1 LSCHIEYDFFESENF
16 GSAERQARM
25 FADNGYETIVVV
37 GGDGVLQDAL
47 NGILSSER
55 AGNVSLGIIPNG
67 IANDFASYWGMTAG
81 DYKTAIDCI
90 IARRVRKVDVGCCSY
105 DTDVFE
111 IKQPQIV
118 KWDAIGKSVKRMG
131 IDEFI
136 RVGVKSSIEDWILD
150 DMHGICNFLRLKQVP
165 SSLKG
170 INGYQKLLDLYNKAR
185 KTYKK
190 GYETKE
196 LINTLDMSVIRN
208 KRQDVLAPLEE
219 ALGVVMA

>member
-1 LSCHIEYDFFESENF
+1 MAMAKKKLMNPSHVLIFVEGDTDEVFFKALIDYYASVSSNKLLPYDVCNLKGVTRYSSKLLAKLKNEYLPTAKT
-16 GSAERQARM
+16 GS
-25 FADNGYETIVVV
+25 YKI
-37 GGDGVLQDAL
+37 
-47 NGILSSER
+47 
-55 AGNVSLGIIPNG
+55 
-67 IANDFASYWGMTAG
+67 MT
-81 DYKTAIDCI
+81 
-90 IARRVRKVDVGCCSY
+90 VCCSY

-111 IKQPQIV
+111 VKQPQIV

-150 DMHGICNFLRLKQVP
+150 DVHGICNFLRLKQVP

-196 LINTLDMSVIRN
+196 LINALDMSAIRN

-219 ALGVVMA
+219 ALGVVMP

>member
-1 LSCHIEYDFFESENF
+1 MAMAKKKLMNPSHVLIFVEGDTDEVFFKALIDYYASVSSNKLLPYDVCNLRGITRYSSKLLAKLKNEYLPTAKT
-16 GSAERQARM
+16 GS
-25 FADNGYETIVVV
+25 
-37 GGDGVLQDAL
+37 
-47 NGILSSER
+47 
-55 AGNVSLGIIPNG
+55 
-67 IANDFASYWGMTAG
+67 
-81 DYKTAIDCI
+81 YKIKT
-90 IARRVRKVDVGCCSY
+90 VCCSY

-111 IKQPQIV
+111 VKQPQIV
-118 KWDAIGKSVKRMG
+118 KWNTISKSVKRMG

-196 LINTLDMSVIRN
+196 LINALDMSAIRY
-208 KRQDVLAPLEE
+208 KRQNVLAPLEE
-219 ALGVVMA
+219 ALGVVMP

>member
-1 LSCHIEYDFFESENF
+1 MAKKKLMNTSHVLIFVEGDSDEVFFKALIDYYTSVSSNNLLPYDVCNLKGVTRYSSKLLAKLKNEYLPTAKT
-16 GSAERQARM
+16 GS
-25 FADNGYETIVVV
+25 
-37 GGDGVLQDAL
+37 
-47 NGILSSER
+47 
-55 AGNVSLGIIPNG
+55 
-67 IANDFASYWGMTAG
+67 
-81 DYKTAIDCI
+81 YKIKT
-90 IARRVRKVDVGCCSY
+90 VCCSY

-111 IKQPQIV
+111 VKQPQIV

-196 LINTLDMSVIRN
+196 LINALDMSAIRN

-219 ALGVVMA
+219 ALGVVMP

>member
-1 LSCHIEYDFFESENF
+1 MAKKRLMNPSHVLIFVEGDTDEVFFKALIDYYASVSSNKLLPYEVCNLKGVTRYSSKLLAKLKNEYLPTAKL
-16 GSAERQARM
+16 GS
-25 FADNGYETIVVV
+25 
-37 GGDGVLQDAL
+37 
-47 NGILSSER
+47 
-55 AGNVSLGIIPNG
+55 
-67 IANDFASYWGMTAG
+67 
-81 DYKTAIDCI
+81 YKIKT
-90 IARRVRKVDVGCCSY
+90 VCCSY

-111 IKQPQIV
+111 VKQPQIV
-118 KWDAIGKSVKRMG
+118 KWDDIGKSVKRMG

-136 RVGVKSSIEDWILD
+136 RVGVKSSIEDWILND
-150 DMHGICNFLRLKQVP
+150 IHGICNFLRLKQVP

-196 LINTLDMSVIRN
+196 LINALDMSAIRN

-219 ALGVVMA
+219 ALSVVMP

>member
-1 LSCHIEYDFFESENF
+1 MAMAKKKLMNPSHVLIFVEGDTDEVFFKALIDYYASVSSNKLLPYDVCNLKGVTRYSSKLLAKLKNEYLPTAKT
-16 GSAERQARM
+16 GS
-25 FADNGYETIVVV
+25 
-37 GGDGVLQDAL
+37 
-47 NGILSSER
+47 
-55 AGNVSLGIIPNG
+55 
-67 IANDFASYWGMTAG
+67 
-81 DYKTAIDCI
+81 YKIKT
-90 IARRVRKVDVGCCSY
+90 VCCSY

-111 IKQPQIV
+111 VKQPQIV
-118 KWDAIGKSVKRMG
+118 KWNAIGKSVKRMG

-170 INGYQKLLDLYNKAR
+170 INGYQKLLELYNKAR

-196 LINTLDMSVIRN
+196 LINALDMSAIRN

>member
-1 LSCHIEYDFFESENF
+1 MVKKKLMNPLHVLIFVEGDTDELFFKALIDYYASVSSNKLLPYDVCNLKGVTRYSSKLLAKLKNEYLP
-16 GSAERQARM
+16 SAKAG
-25 FADNGYETIVVV
+25 GYKI
-37 GGDGVLQDAL
+37 
-47 NGILSSER
+47 
-55 AGNVSLGIIPNG
+55 
-67 IANDFASYWGMTAG
+67 
-81 DYKTAIDCI
+81 KT
-90 IARRVRKVDVGCCSY
+90 VCCSY

-111 IKQPQIV
+111 VKQPQIV

-196 LINTLDMSVIRN
+196 LINALDMSAIRY
-208 KRQDVLAPLEE
+208 KRQNVLAPLEE
-219 ALGVVMA
+219 ALGVVMP

>member
-1 LSCHIEYDFFESENF
+1 MAKKRLMNPSHVLIFVEGDTDEVFFKALIDYYASVSSNKLLPYEVCNLKGVTRYSSKLLAKLKNEYLPTAKL
-16 GSAERQARM
+16 GS
-25 FADNGYETIVVV
+25 
-37 GGDGVLQDAL
+37 
-47 NGILSSER
+47 
-55 AGNVSLGIIPNG
+55 
-67 IANDFASYWGMTAG
+67 
-81 DYKTAIDCI
+81 YKIKT
-90 IARRVRKVDVGCCSY
+90 VCCSY

-111 IKQPQIV
+111 VKQPQIV
-118 KWDAIGKSVKRMG
+118 KWDNTGKSVKRMG

-136 RVGVKSSIEDWILD
+136 RVGVKSSIEDWILND
-150 DMHGICNFLRLKQVP
+150 IHGICNFLRLKQVP

-196 LINTLDMSVIRN
+196 LINALDMSAIRN

-219 ALGVVMA
+219 ALGVVMP

>member
-1 LSCHIEYDFFESENF
+1 MTMAKKKLMNPSHVLIFVEGDTDEVFFKALIDYYASVSSNKLLPYDVCNLKGVTRYSSKILAKLKNEYLPTAQA
-16 GSAERQARM
+16 GS
-25 FADNGYETIVVV
+25 
-37 GGDGVLQDAL
+37 
-47 NGILSSER
+47 
-55 AGNVSLGIIPNG
+55 
-67 IANDFASYWGMTAG
+67 
-81 DYKTAIDCI
+81 YKIKT
-90 IARRVRKVDVGCCSY
+90 VCCSY

-111 IKQPQIV
+111 VKQPQIV

-150 DMHGICNFLRLKQVP
+150 DVHGICNFLRLKQVP

-196 LINTLDMSVIRN
+196 LINVLDMSAIRN
-208 KRQDVLAPLEE
+208 KRQNVLTPLEE
-219 ALGVVMA
+219 ALGVVMP

>member
-1 LSCHIEYDFFESENF
+1 MAKKRLMNPSHVLIFVEGDTDEVFFKALINYYASVSSNKLLPYEVCNLKGVTRYSSKLLAKLKNEYLPTAKL
-16 GSAERQARM
+16 GS
-25 FADNGYETIVVV
+25 
-37 GGDGVLQDAL
+37 
-47 NGILSSER
+47 
-55 AGNVSLGIIPNG
+55 
-67 IANDFASYWGMTAG
+67 
-81 DYKTAIDCI
+81 YKIKT
-90 IARRVRKVDVGCCSY
+90 VCCSY

-111 IKQPQIV
+111 VKQPQIV
-118 KWDAIGKSVKRMG
+118 KWDDIGKSVKRMG

-136 RVGVKSSIEDWILD
+136 RVGVKSSIEDWILND
-150 DMHGICNFLRLKQVP
+150 IHGICNFLRLKQVP

-196 LINTLDMSVIRN
+196 LINALDMSAIRN

-219 ALGVVMA
+219 ALGVVMP

>member
-1 LSCHIEYDFFESENF
+1 MAKKRLMNPSHVLIFVEGDTDEVFFKALIDYYASVSSNKLLPYEVCNLKGVTRYSSKLLAKLKNEYLPTAKL
-16 GSAERQARM
+16 GS
-25 FADNGYETIVVV
+25 
-37 GGDGVLQDAL
+37 
-47 NGILSSER
+47 
-55 AGNVSLGIIPNG
+55 
-67 IANDFASYWGMTAG
+67 
-81 DYKTAIDCI
+81 YKIKT
-90 IARRVRKVDVGCCSY
+90 VCCSY

-111 IKQPQIV
+111 VKQPQIV
-118 KWDAIGKSVKRMG
+118 KWDDIGKSVKRMG

-136 RVGVKSSIEDWILD
+136 RVGVKSSIEDWILND
-150 DMHGICNFLRLKQVP
+150 IHGICNFLRLKQVP

-196 LINTLDMSVIRN
+196 LINALDMSAIRN

-219 ALGVVMA
+219 ALGVLMP

>member
-1 LSCHIEYDFFESENF
+1 MAKKRLMNPSHVLIFVEGDTDEVFFKALINYYVSVSSNKLLPYEVCNLKGVTRYSSKLLAKLKNEYLPTAKL
-16 GSAERQARM
+16 GS
-25 FADNGYETIVVV
+25 
-37 GGDGVLQDAL
+37 
-47 NGILSSER
+47 
-55 AGNVSLGIIPNG
+55 
-67 IANDFASYWGMTAG
+67 
-81 DYKTAIDCI
+81 YKIKT
-90 IARRVRKVDVGCCSY
+90 VCCSY

-111 IKQPQIV
+111 VKQPQIV
-118 KWDAIGKSVKRMG
+118 KWDDIGKSVKRMG

-136 RVGVKSSIEDWILD
+136 RVGVKSSIEDWILND
-150 DMHGICNFLRLKQVP
+150 IHGICNFLRLKQVP

-196 LINTLDMSVIRN
+196 LINALDMSAIRN

-219 ALGVVMA
+219 VLGVVMP

>member
-1 LSCHIEYDFFESENF
+1 MAMAKKKLMNPSHVLIFVEGDTDELFFKALIDYYASVSSNKLLPYGVCNLRGVTRYSSKLLAKLKNEYLPTAKT
-16 GSAERQARM
+16 GS
-25 FADNGYETIVVV
+25 
-37 GGDGVLQDAL
+37 
-47 NGILSSER
+47 
-55 AGNVSLGIIPNG
+55 
-67 IANDFASYWGMTAG
+67 
-81 DYKTAIDCI
+81 YKIKT
-90 IARRVRKVDVGCCSY
+90 VCCSY

-111 IKQPQIV
+111 VKQPQIV

-196 LINTLDMSVIRN
+196 LINALDMSAIRN

>member
-1 LSCHIEYDFFESENF
+1 MAKKRLMNPSHVLIFVEGDTDEVFFKALINYYVSVSSNKLLPYEVCNLKGVTRYSSKLLAKLKNEYLPTAKL
-16 GSAERQARM
+16 GS
-25 FADNGYETIVVV
+25 
-37 GGDGVLQDAL
+37 
-47 NGILSSER
+47 
-55 AGNVSLGIIPNG
+55 
-67 IANDFASYWGMTAG
+67 
-81 DYKTAIDCI
+81 YKIKT
-90 IARRVRKVDVGCCSY
+90 VCCSY

-111 IKQPQIV
+111 VKQPQIV
-118 KWDAIGKSVKRMG
+118 KWDDIDKSVKRMG

-136 RVGVKSSIEDWILD
+136 RVGVKSSIEDWILND
-150 DMHGICNFLRLKQVP
+150 IHGICNFLRLKQVP

-196 LINTLDMSVIRN
+196 LINALDMSAIRN

-219 ALGVVMA
+219 ALGVVMP

>member
-1 LSCHIEYDFFESENF
+1 MAMAKKKLMNPSHVLIFVEGDTDEVFFKALIDYYASVSSSKLLPYDVCNLKGVTRYSSKLLAKLKNEYLPTAKT
-16 GSAERQARM
+16 GS
-25 FADNGYETIVVV
+25 
-37 GGDGVLQDAL
+37 
-47 NGILSSER
+47 
-55 AGNVSLGIIPNG
+55 
-67 IANDFASYWGMTAG
+67 
-81 DYKTAIDCI
+81 YKIKT
-90 IARRVRKVDVGCCSY
+90 VCCSY

-111 IKQPQIV
+111 VKQPQIV

-196 LINTLDMSVIRN
+196 LINALDMSAIRN

-219 ALGVVMA
+219 ALGVVMP

>member
-1 LSCHIEYDFFESENF
+1 MAKKRLMNPSHVLIFVEGDTDEVFFKALIDYYTSVSSNKLLPYDVCNLKGVTRYSSKLLAKLKNEYLPTAQA
-16 GSAERQARM
+16 GS
-25 FADNGYETIVVV
+25 YIIKTI
-37 GGDGVLQDAL
+37 
-47 NGILSSER
+47 
-55 AGNVSLGIIPNG
+55 
-67 IANDFASYWGMTAG
+67 
-81 DYKTAIDCI
+81 
-90 IARRVRKVDVGCCSY
+90 CCSY

-111 IKQPQIV
+111 VKQPQIV

-170 INGYQKLLDLYNKAR
+170 INGYQKLLDLYNKAC

-196 LINTLDMSVIRN
+196 LITALDMSAIRN

-219 ALGVVMA
+219 ALGVVMP

>member
-1 LSCHIEYDFFESENF
+1 MAMAKKKLMNPSHILIFVEGDTDEVFFKALIYYYASVSSNKLLPYDVCNLKGVTRYSSKLLAKLKNEYLPTAQA
-16 GSAERQARM
+16 GS
-25 FADNGYETIVVV
+25 YIIKTI
-37 GGDGVLQDAL
+37 
-47 NGILSSER
+47 
-55 AGNVSLGIIPNG
+55 
-67 IANDFASYWGMTAG
+67 
-81 DYKTAIDCI
+81 
-90 IARRVRKVDVGCCSY
+90 CCSY

-111 IKQPQIV
+111 VKQPQIV

-196 LINTLDMSVIRN
+196 LINALDMSAIRN

>member
-1 LSCHIEYDFFESENF
+1 MAKKKLMNPSHVLIFVEGDTDEVFFKALIDYYASVSSNKLLPYDVCNLKGVTRYSSKLLAKLKNEYLPTAKT
-16 GSAERQARM
+16 GS
-25 FADNGYETIVVV
+25 
-37 GGDGVLQDAL
+37 
-47 NGILSSER
+47 
-55 AGNVSLGIIPNG
+55 
-67 IANDFASYWGMTAG
+67 
-81 DYKTAIDCI
+81 YKIKT
-90 IARRVRKVDVGCCSY
+90 VCCSY

-111 IKQPQIV
+111 VKQPQIV

-150 DMHGICNFLRLKQVP
+150 DVHGICNFLRLKQVP

-196 LINTLDMSVIRN
+196 LINALDMSAIRN

-219 ALGVVMA
+219 ALGVVMS

>member
-1 LSCHIEYDFFESENF
+1 MAMAKKKQMNPSHVLIFVEGDTDEVFFKALIDYYASVSSNKLLPYDVCNLKGVTRYSSKLLAKLKNEYLPTAKND
-16 GSAERQARM
+16 
-25 FADNGYETIVVV
+25 GYKI
-37 GGDGVLQDAL
+37 
-47 NGILSSER
+47 
-55 AGNVSLGIIPNG
+55 
-67 IANDFASYWGMTAG
+67 
-81 DYKTAIDCI
+81 KT
-90 IARRVRKVDVGCCSY
+90 VCCSY

-111 IKQPQIV
+111 VKQPQIV

-150 DMHGICNFLRLKQVP
+150 DIHGICNFLRLKQAP

-196 LINTLDMSVIRN
+196 LINALDMSAIRN

-219 ALGVVMA
+219 ALGVVMP